1 MYPKNFH
8 FNRYL
13 EKYRPNKPLLLKS
26 LKFKTS
32 FYYFTK
38 LSNNNEPTK
47 PAPENPSDSK
57 EESGE
62 NQNDINDL
70 LSGPFLTG
78 VEIDVDQW
86 RAQTI
91 EELQGWLDGI
101 KNKTTSMGDPL
112 VDFPQDWD
120 PEKVLTQK
128 QQFDMISDG
137 ITRDLKGAEAKE
149 AQTELQSIRA
159 QAEKIRQL
167 DKVLNQL
174 EDDDEDLFPQLP
186 PEDEDLL
193 NTDIVIPNIDT
204 SGPNPFELDEA
215 TSARLKEIDAKLG
228 IDEKTEAEIAA
239 KQPKRTM
246 DEINDELLKLYQNQ
260 TDKDEKSAS
269 DQKKSD
275 QKPPEPA
282 PTPAPSKESATD
294 SQISSPVKGAKPR
307 PLKGLKTGKQWP
319 H

>member
-1 MYPKNFH
+1 MSDN
-8 FNRYL
+8 
-13 EKYRPNKPLLLKS
+13 S
-26 LKFKTS
+26 
-32 FYYFTK
+32 
-38 LSNNNEPTK
+38 EPTK
-47 PAPENPSDSK
+47 PQPDSHPNAQNEPEINH
-57 EESGE
+57 
-62 NQNDINDL
+62 NDADDL
-70 LSGPFLTG
+70 LNGPFLTG

-86 RAQTI
+86 RSQTI
-91 EELQGWLDGI
+91 EELQGWLEGI

-120 PEKVLTQK
+120 PEKVLSQK
-128 QQFDMISDG
+128 QQFDMISEG
-137 ITRDLKGAEAKE
+137 LARDLKGPEAKE

-174 EDDDEDLFPQLP
+174 EDDDDDLFPQLP

-215 TSARLKEIDAKLG
+215 TSARLKEIDEKLG

-239 KQPKRTM
+239 RQPKRTM

-260 TDKDEKSAS
+260 TDKEDVKPSNQTENA
-269 DQKKSD
+269 
-275 QKPPEPA
+275 KPPEQKDIDQKSSV
-282 PTPAPSKESATD
+282 TDNLKSTKMPSPKKD
-294 SQISSPVKGAKPR
+294 VKPSLR
-307 PLKGLKTGKQWP
+307 PKGPKLTKR
-319 H
+319 

>member
-1 MYPKNFH
+1 M
-8 FNRYL
+8 
-13 EKYRPNKPLLLKS
+13 
-26 LKFKTS
+26 
-32 FYYFTK
+32 
-38 LSNNNEPTK
+38 SNNNEPTK
-47 PAPENPSDSK
+47 PEPEQPSDSK
-57 EESGE
+57 EETGS
-62 NQNDINDL
+62 NQNDVNDL
-70 LSGPFLTG
+70 LAGPFLTG

-120 PEKVLTQK
+120 PEKVLSQK

-137 ITRDLKGAEAKE
+137 LARDLKGPEAKE
-149 AQTELQSIRA
+149 AQSELQSIRA

-193 NTDIVIPNIDT
+193 NTEIVIPNIDT

-215 TSARLKEIDAKLG
+215 TSARLREIDEKLG
-228 IDEKTEAEIAA
+228 IDEKTEAEIVA

-260 TDKDEKSAS
+260 SEKDEKDSTKKKEIE
-269 DQKKSD
+269 QKQPSPKKES
-275 QKPPEPA
+275 K
-282 PTPAPSKESATD
+282 TPAPALR
-294 SQISSPVKGAKPR
+294 PKGPKSTKR
-307 PLKGLKTGKQWP
+307 
-319 H
+319 